1 MMVAFL
7 AVKMSSDGL
16 KHVAGTGMFDLLLSL
31 PFLSFPFLSLFYFI
45 YLFLFLFL

>member
-31 PFLSFPFLSLFYFI
+31 PFLSLFYFI